1 MHEFQ
6 FGPCQKALAQGLEE
20 RLQVRRGALLMQRW
34 RFHLLV
40 DVEVH
45 ERHRQDR
52 QPELPARH
60 RPVDLRLRPVQ
71 MSMVDRHEVEVA
83 LEGLDLLQQLP
94 IRVKAAPAATSQ
106 ISASSSSS
114 EASPFWEPFPTRPH

>member
-45 ERHRQDR
+45 ERHRQRR
-52 QPELPARH
+52 QRELFADQPAI
-60 RPVDLRLRPVQ
+60 DLGLGPVQ
-71 MSMVDRHEVEVA
+71 RAVIGRDRGDVA
-83 LEGLDLLQQLP
+83 LVRLDFLQQ
-94 IRVKAAPAATSQ
+94 AALGIEAVDATAHGQRAMRYLSGLV
-106 ISASSSSS
+106 AS
-114 EASPFWEPFPTRPH
+114 